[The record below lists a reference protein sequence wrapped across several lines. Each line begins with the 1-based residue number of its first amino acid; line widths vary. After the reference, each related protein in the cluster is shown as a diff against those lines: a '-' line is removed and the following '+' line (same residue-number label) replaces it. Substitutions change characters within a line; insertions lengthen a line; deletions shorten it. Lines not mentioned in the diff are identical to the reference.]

1 MESFDSH
8 CKAFSF
14 FSFDLLSADSYWHIF
29 YAILFCIITSFC
41 FWSLWKALILTAK
54 RFPSLV
60 LICYRLIPIGIF
72 CFTPFFFIAKSI
84 TTFFSPF
91 IQSDHP
97 LPGMV
102 FFCSAKQN
110 YIVWIL
116 ISIWL
121 IGILVKCIFYVR
133 DCISLRK
140 ILNQSTYL
148 PNDAVLDKIMLFN
161 SDWCRSQ

>member
-14 FSFDLLSADSYWHIF
+14 FGFDLLSADSYWHILF
-29 YAILFCIITSFC
+29 YAILFYCEINNYI
-41 FWSLWKALILTAK
+41 
-54 RFPSLV
+54 
-60 LICYRLIPIGIF
+60 
-72 CFTPFFFIAKSI
+72 
-84 TTFFSPF
+84 FSPF

-140 ILNQSTYL
+140 ILNQSTYSQS
-148 PNDAVLDKIMLFN
+148 DAVLDKIVRDLTKRLHLTHVPCIRYCSLTSTPVTVKSISLSLYFRSVVIHLMNSMLF
-161 SDWCRSQ
+161 CCTK

>member
-1 MESFDSH
+1 MLSKDDIQ
-8 CKAFSF
+8 
-14 FSFDLLSADSYWHIF
+14 DLKDYLDEFVQWGTDIF

-97 LPGMV
+97 LPGM
-102 FFCSAKQN
+102 CSLFRKAKLYCLDSHFHMVDWYSCQM
-110 YIVWIL
+110 YILCEGLYFI
-116 ISIWL
+116 
-121 IGILVKCIFYVR
+121 
-133 DCISLRK
+133 
-140 ILNQSTYL
+140 T
-148 PNDAVLDKIMLFN
+148 
-161 SDWCRSQ
+161 

>member
-1 MESFDSH
+1 MNLIQWGTD
-8 CKAFSF
+8 
-14 FSFDLLSADSYWHIF
+14 IF

-102 FFCSAKQN
+102 FRKAKLYCLDSHFHMVDWYSCQM
-110 YIVWIL
+110 YILCEGLYFI
-116 ISIWL
+116 
-121 IGILVKCIFYVR
+121 
-133 DCISLRK
+133 
-140 ILNQSTYL
+140 T
-148 PNDAVLDKIMLFN
+148 
-161 SDWCRSQ
+161 

>member
-1 MESFDSH
+1 MNLIQWGTD
-8 CKAFSF
+8 
-14 FSFDLLSADSYWHIF
+14 IF

-110 YIVWIL
+110 SMEFIRWITT
-116 ISIWL
+116 
-121 IGILVKCIFYVR
+121 
-133 DCISLRK
+133 LRK
-140 ILNQSTYL
+140 QN
-148 PNDAVLDKIMLFN
+148 DKIMLFN
-161 SDWCRSQ
+161 SDWCRSQWAVADTWDMRKVQSFG

>member
-1 MESFDSH
+1 MNLIQWGTD
-8 CKAFSF
+8 
-14 FSFDLLSADSYWHIF
+14 IF

-72 CFTPFFFIAKSI
+72 CFTPFFFIVKSI

-110 YIVWIL
+110 LYCLDSHFHMVDWYSCQMYILCEGLYFI
-116 ISIWL
+116 
-121 IGILVKCIFYVR
+121 
-133 DCISLRK
+133 
-140 ILNQSTYL
+140 T
-148 PNDAVLDKIMLFN
+148 
-161 SDWCRSQ
+161 